1 MTQKLIIGFLIF
13 SIIGFNCSKLD
24 ETFEGDL
31 TPDQVAGGGNSVS
44 SLLTGTY
51 NSMRTTFQDQT
62 RVYCLWEMTT
72 DELIGPT
79 RGPDWDDNASG
90 LIVVPDLIF
99 SVPSGFLNPS
109 VGFHC
114 NACPI
119 KLPDAPAVLL
129 IGAISST
136 Y

>member
-62 RVYCLWEMTT
+62 RVYCLLEMTT
-72 DELIGPT
+72 DELIG
-79 RGPDWDDNASG
+79 AK
-90 LIVVPDLIF
+90 VYVPEFMIWSANEITWF
-99 SVPSGFLNPS
+99 ISAAAN
-109 VGFHC
+109 VGAFRVSIEA
-114 NACPI
+114 NTPLF
-119 KLPDAPAVLL
+119 K
-129 IGAISST
+129 
-136 Y
+136 